1 MDIYIC
7 NSQVDYRC
15 FTAISSL
22 IITKLSI
29 YRISDF
35 LLTFRG
41 FHIGVNIMFSKEVEV
56 ISKEDCNNNLKISI
70 NELDQLI
77 EKLDILIE
85 KLEKVIV

>member
-1 MDIYIC
+1 
-7 NSQVDYRC
+7 
-15 FTAISSL
+15 
-22 IITKLSI
+22 
-29 YRISDF
+29 
-35 LLTFRG
+35 
-41 FHIGVNIMFSKEVEV
+41 MFSKEVEV